1 MHEDGSAVIPTN
13 LLLLSAC
20 LPACTTLLLPLTT
33 PSCLPACSHAQV
45 VSCFCAALCTRKCS
59 EQQTDPQ
66 PVLAH
71 MGTDPARMAVQE
83 AGSTAR
89 QLRYNATS
97 YAPML
102 AEAGGATGFVAA
114 DYR

>member
-1 MHEDGSAVIPTN
+1 
-13 LLLLSAC
+13 
-20 LPACTTLLLPLTT
+20 
-33 PSCLPACSHAQV
+33 
-45 VSCFCAALCTRKCS
+45 
-59 EQQTDPQ
+59 
-66 PVLAH
+66 